1 MLICHPAVSQMEAA
15 RLDWVCCVQLAEL
28 RAEQNKLSREKVD
41 LENQLEAEQVGST
54 GRQRVTLVLCI
65 YGLLPSDVW
74 Q

>member
-1 MLICHPAVSQMEAA
+1 MEAA